1 MEFIIGQF
9 SGEGPIKAWKRVP
22 ALKGIGFAQLISAAY
37 TTIFYNYLM
46 ALSLYYLF
54 ASFSNPLPWTEC
66 DIEWCD
72 PPNATNTSSLDVRIE
87 PEFDI
92 NSKDPTNTTM
102 SELYWM

>member
-1 MEFIIGQF
+1 MELIIGQF
-9 SGEGPIKAWKRVP
+9 SGEGPIKSWKRVP

-54 ASFSNPLPWTEC
+54 VSFSKTLPWEVC
-66 DIEWCD
+66 DPEWCVRS
-72 PPNATNTSSLDVRIE
+72 NGTNNTSPDEL
-87 PEFDI
+87 DI
-92 NSKDPTNTTM
+92 NSKDPNKTTM